1 MTQDDPKREI
11 SASGEIDGHVWA
23 VLPHGLIAV
32 RRPDG
37 SMQALP
43 ASADPE
49 AAVRAFIAKDR
60 GNPANR

>member
-1 MTQDDPKREI
+1 MSKDDPKREI
-11 SASGEIDGHVWA
+11 DASGEIDGYVWA

-43 ASADPE
+43 VGDDPE
-49 AAVRAFIAKDR
+49 AAVRAFIVSDEGDPAKR
-60 GNPANR
+60 